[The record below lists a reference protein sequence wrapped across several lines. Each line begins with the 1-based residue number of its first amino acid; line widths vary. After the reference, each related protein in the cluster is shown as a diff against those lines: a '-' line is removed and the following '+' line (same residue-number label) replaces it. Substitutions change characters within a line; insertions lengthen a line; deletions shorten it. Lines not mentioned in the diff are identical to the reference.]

1 MVLLVCIVVQH
12 LSRKIMNLTICPCII
27 IIIVVVNVV
36 VLIRVLV
43 GYISVGQ
50 MDIT

>member
-1 MVLLVCIVVQH
+1 
-12 LSRKIMNLTICPCII
+12 MNLTICPCII
-27 IIIVVVNVV
+27 IIINIIVVVNVV